1 MGGPVTC
8 CVASAGP
15 RCQSW
20 PEGRCVR
27 TAIRPPWVEPASKSS
42 VSVGSLDLDPS
53 TSDAAVCNYPGAGPT
68 FVHHVRLPTQPF
80 ALGGV
85 GDLPVALGTRGVEAD
100 LALAVAT
107 PGRPSSTRHSSLR
120 KRRIDAVS
128 WTLGGKQNGCCPA
141 GRIATSAAMST
152 NHRRQMN

>member
-68 FVHHVRLPTQPF
+68 FVHHVRLPTQPSPWEEL
-80 ALGGV
+80 ATYRSRLGPEG
-85 GDLPVALGTRGVEAD
+85 
-100 LALAVAT
+100 
-107 PGRPSSTRHSSLR
+107 LR
-120 KRRIDAVS
+120 QI
-128 WTLGGKQNGCCPA
+128 
-141 GRIATSAAMST
+141 
-152 NHRRQMN
+152 